1 MEIKQLYSGEQKT
14 PFYPKVKLPAIETD
28 GGTTLEQTLNNIAND
43 IKQVWK
49 TVYGVNYPNTN
60 NTSAPI
66 DSVPEVYEALQNGT
80 GGGSKVSIYNTY
92 NDGGCIATI
101 KIDNVP
107 KDIKV
112 PESIISELILNTNGK
127 WGLEYNEDSGTLRLL
142 YDDTV
147 IASTNLLGN
156 SDEPV
161 EYLKPATPSGLRA
174 TYSASTNSITLVW
187 NPVKE
192 NISGSQI
199 DEYVGNYEII
209 RRINGAEEEEYII
222 VPNGETT
229 TWTDTRI
236 TDGTY
241 EYKIR
246 ARSHAT
252 TYISNWSGF
261 TSAITV
267 SSGQEDQDDTINRSV
282 SIVFP
287 NDEAEVPD
295 IIAQGEY
302 TNIMRRLS
310 NQETQT
316 NEVYQGQV
324 NVFGSSAFLNQA
336 NYVKVTDFYGVDHI
350 VRLGTKQVSGNGY
363 VKSGDI
369 TITRAYNNP
378 APSSTPIVIEL
389 KVLAS
394 ENSTSYLLS
403 GRKTYHFVYPIYT
416 GYVNANAWDI
426 AISENDSSWED
437 TVILHGNMLTDN
449 DNDRLGWLDNGY
461 VINNYLFNCQLTQSQ
476 KNNSELNQ
484 IYAQIAIPLNQSYA
498 GRGITTDE
506 SNMPSRFESTTINGQ
521 MIEMQEKQTVHFG
534 GITYWIY
541 TAAVPAVK
549 NKVINNG
556 TTLKAK
562 VQ

>member
-1 MEIKQLYSGEQKT
+1 
-14 PFYPKVKLPAIETD
+14 
-28 GGTTLEQTLNNIAND
+28 
-43 IKQVWK
+43 
-49 TVYGVNYPNTN
+49 
-60 NTSAPI
+60 
-66 DSVPEVYEALQNGT
+66 
-80 GGGSKVSIYNTY
+80 
-92 NDGGCIATI
+92 
-101 KIDNVP
+101 
-107 KDIKV
+107 
-112 PESIISELILNTNGK
+112 
-127 WGLEYNEDSGTLRLL
+127 
-142 YDDTV
+142 
-147 IASTNLLGN
+147 
-156 SDEPV
+156 
-161 EYLKPATPSGLRA
+161 
-174 TYSASTNSITLVW
+174 
-187 NPVKE
+187 
-192 NISGSQI
+192 
-199 DEYVGNYEII
+199 
-209 RRINGAEEEEYII
+209 
-222 VPNGETT
+222 
-229 TWTDTRI
+229 
-236 TDGTY
+236 
-241 EYKIR
+241 
-246 ARSHAT
+246 
-252 TYISNWSGF
+252 
-261 TSAITV
+261 
-267 SSGQEDQDDTINRSV
+267 
-282 SIVFP
+282 
-287 NDEAEVPD
+287 
-295 IIAQGEY
+295 
-302 TNIMRRLS
+302 MRRLS

-336 NYVKVTDFYGVDHI
+336 NYVKVTDFYGVDHV
-350 VRLGTKQVSGNGY
+350 VRLGAKQVSGNGY

-403 GRKTYHFVYPIYT
+403 GRKTYHFVYPVYT

-426 AISENDSSWED
+426 ATSENDSSWED

-449 DNDRLGWLDNGY
+449 DNDRPGWLDNGY

-521 MIEMQEKQTVHFG
+521 MIEMQERQTVRFG

-562 VQ
+562 V